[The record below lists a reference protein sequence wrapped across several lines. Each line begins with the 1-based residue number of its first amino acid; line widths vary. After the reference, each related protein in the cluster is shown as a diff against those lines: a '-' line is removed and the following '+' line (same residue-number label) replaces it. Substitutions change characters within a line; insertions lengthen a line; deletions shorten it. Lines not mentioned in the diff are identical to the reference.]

1 MLHTQTV
8 ESTTLE
14 LLKSLQ
20 SKDYLKEFNLIGG
33 TALALYMGHRKS
45 IDIDLFSNFNFD
57 TAQMIEFIQQDYPLQ
72 LNYTAPNTI
81 KGNIENINI
90 DIIAHKYPYLNEPSI
105 IEGIWILSEPDIIAM
120 KLNAIATSGQ
130 RSKDFIDIYF
140 FLANNKYAIGDMLKF
155 YQTKYNQQGDM
166 HVLKS
171 LLYFDDVNLSD
182 WPILLS
188 KPHLKWTTIKK
199 KIENEV
205 FHFLKELT

>member
-14 LLKSLQ
+14 LLTSLQ
-20 SKDYLKEFNLIGG
+20 SKDYLKEFNLVGD

-45 IDIDLFSNFNFD
+45 IDIDLFSNFNFN
-57 TAQMIEFIQQDYPLQ
+57 TALMIELIQQDYPLQ

-81 KGNIENINI
+81 KGSIESINI
-90 DIIAHKYPYLNEPSI
+90 DIIAHKYPYLNEPSL

-130 RSKDFIDIYF
+130 RSKDFIDIFF
-140 FLANNKYAIGDMLKF
+140 FLDNNKYGIGDMLKF
-155 YQTKYNQQGDM
+155 YQAKYSQQGDM

-171 LLYFDDVNLSD
+171 LLYFDDVDLSD

-188 KPHLKWTTIKK
+188 KPHLKWSTIKK

-205 FHFLKELT
+205 LRFLKELA